1 MIGQKTKRDVGLAAV
16 LLLLVAAC
24 AGVLADDVTHQ
35 VREPGA
41 HCCFFFSGA
50 RRWKQFACVC
60 ASAAN
65 LMPPSKVTE
74 AYRV

>member
-1 MIGQKTKRDVGLAAV
+1 MIGQKTKRDVGLATV

-41 HCCFFFSGA
+41 HCCFFFFPA
-50 RRWKQFACVC
+50 L
-60 ASAAN
+60 AAGNN
-65 LMPPSKVTE
+65 LRVYVRAPSI
-74 AYRV
+74 